1 MNSGPCSLSQLS
13 AFFTYISNILYVHRI
28 RTLFSMDTFKRCL
41 SSGSTETSREG
52 EATRCEH
59 TTLST
64 LTFHEQNRVSEII
77 TQPVG
82 STCSSVRFPTLK
94 MLVANT
100 KSLSPSS
107 NQEVRYQWFLTML

>member
-13 AFFTYISNILYVHRI
+13 AFFTYISNIFYVHRI

-41 SSGSTETSREG
+41 SLGSTEKSREG
-52 EATRCEH
+52 EVTRCEH

-64 LTFHEQNRVSEII
+64 LIFHKQNRVSEII

-82 STCSSVRFPTLK
+82 STCSSVRSPTLK

-100 KSLSPSS
+100 KSSSSSS
-107 NQEVRYQWFLTML
+107 N